1 MELRRGPGGRMR
13 KKLTSMIRGNNEKH
27 SKLVRTLMPRLVVAM
42 AYAPAPIKPAP
53 PVPLP
58 HAARAKCP

>member
-1 MELRRGPGGRMR
+1 MT
-13 KKLTSMIRGNNEKH
+13 KKLKSMTAGRHAEASNV
-27 SKLVRTLMPRLVVAM
+27 VRTLNPNVFVAR

-58 HAARAKCP
+58 HAARLQDP